1 MLTAN
6 VLLDEN
12 TLLDEY
18 KETYESIISKT
29 SDMFVY
35 TYGIE
40 NEKYKKIVASILVA
54 ALDGFAIQASLGI
67 LDTNDKEYINTITDF
82 FAKLGEYLIISHK

>member
-1 MLTAN
+1 
-6 VLLDEN
+6 
-12 TLLDEY
+12 
-18 KETYESIISKT
+18 
-29 SDMFVY
+29 MFVY

-82 FAKLGEYLIISHK
+82 FAKLGEHLIISHK